1 MCYVLFVMWEI
12 VDFRSRFFKFTKVI
26 FGGIGWGRQWSG
38 CPMLNFREVFIMFIY
53 SLVDF
58 SALGT
63 GVWVRLAMGFR
74 SGCLVLKIGAE
85 LS

>member
-1 MCYVLFVMWEI
+1 
-12 VDFRSRFFKFTKVI
+12 
-26 FGGIGWGRQWSG
+26 
-38 CPMLNFREVFIMFIY
+38 MLNFREVFIMFIY

-63 GVWVRLAMGFR
+63 GFWVRLAMAFR
-74 SGCLVLKIGAE
+74 SGCFVLKIGAE